1 MAEYQVI
8 DINGLDHYDSKLKEQ
23 IRTKLDNYY
32 TKNEANAKFTYFE
45 GEGISISND
54 NKISTNLEIEPSNPT
69 LNYGETS
76 DIGSIGGKV
85 FSVTMPDAPEAPVS
99 TIDFTADNDPDQG
112 YSTSNIRLAGGEG
125 ISTELLYGE
134 NLSEETVSD
143 YFGEACR
150 ITFNL
155 AKATDSTLGGIKVS
169 SVNNDVVT
177 VNTESSIEGRYYPVE
192 LTNTGLAIVNVPW
205 KDTDQDTG
213 VQLEFIDASG
223 NKIYNTTGSSLVT
236 FVEGNGISFQ
246 YDDWG
251 IPDETGSPTTSGIF
265 ITVSTNRVSN
275 TDIDALF
282 TNNPL

>member
-23 IRTKLDNYY
+23 IRTKLDGYY
-32 TKNEANAKFTYFE
+32 TKDEANVKFTYLA
-45 GEGISISND
+45 GGGISISND
-54 NKISTNLEIEPSNPT
+54 NKISTNLEFEPSNPT
-69 LNYGETS
+69 LSYGETS
-76 DIGSIGGKV
+76 DIGSIGGTI
-85 FSVTMPDAPEAPVS
+85 FSVTMPDAPEVPA
-99 TIDFTADNDPDQG
+99 
-112 YSTSNIRLAGGEG
+112 
-125 ISTELLYGE
+125 
-134 NLSEETVSD
+134 
-143 YFGEACR
+143 
-150 ITFNL
+150 
-155 AKATDSTLGGIKVS
+155 ATDSTLGGIKVS

-192 LTNTGLAIVNVPW
+192 LTNTGLAVVNVPW

-213 VQLEFIDASG
+213 VQLEFREANG
-223 NKIYNTTGSSLVT
+223 NQIYNTTGSSLVT

-246 YDDWG
+246 YNDWG
-251 IPDETGSPTTSGIF
+251 IPDETGNPTTPGIF